1 MTAAAAAAIREAAP
15 IAAVRG
21 LLRAALLPPS
31 QTPRDGIGPGLL
43 LLLLLEEEVDCG
55 RAGAAELQQLHKGH
69 VLVRV
74 AAQVALVVVVPP
86 IHLVQRQEVQLHRTN
101 RRSDK
106 NTAGEGY
113 DTIGLG

>member
-1 MTAAAAAAIREAAP
+1 MSAAAIREAAP

-31 QTPRDGIGPGLL
+31 QTPRDGIGPDLL

-106 NTAGEGY
+106 DTTGEGY

>member
-1 MTAAAAAAIREAAP
+1 MTAAAAAIREAAP

-31 QTPRDGIGPGLL
+31 QTPRDGIGPG
-43 LLLLLEEEVDCG
+43 LLLLEEEVDCG

-106 NTAGEGY
+106 DTTGEGY

>member
-1 MTAAAAAAIREAAP
+1 MSAAAAIREAAP
-15 IAAVRG
+15 IAAVRS

-31 QTPRDGIGPGLL
+31 QTPRDGL

-55 RAGAAELQQLHKGH
+55 RAGAAELQQLRKGH

-106 NTAGEGY
+106 DTTGEGY

>member
-1 MTAAAAAAIREAAP
+1 MTAAAAAIREAAP

-31 QTPRDGIGPGLL
+31 QTPRDGIGPGLLL

-106 NTAGEGY
+106 DTTGEGY

>member
-1 MTAAAAAAIREAAP
+1 MTAAAAAAAIREAAP

-31 QTPRDGIGPGLL
+31 QTPRDGIGPG
-43 LLLLLEEEVDCG
+43 LLLEEEVDCG

-101 RRSDK
+101 RQSDK
-106 NTAGEGY
+106 DTTGEGY